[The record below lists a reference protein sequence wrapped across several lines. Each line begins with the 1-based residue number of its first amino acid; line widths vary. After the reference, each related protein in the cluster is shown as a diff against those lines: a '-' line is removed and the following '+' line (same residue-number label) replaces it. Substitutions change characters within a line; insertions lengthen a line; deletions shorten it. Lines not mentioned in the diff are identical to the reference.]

1 VALRL
6 AMSFLCHQSEYIRV
20 DNCLNQNLQNF
31 DNSQNFLRFVF
42 ILLVF
47 VFAAYGQQTTVA
59 VLPSEGDSRSGAELE
74 ALTDEMRE
82 AALKALPAATF
93 VLLKQDVVVK
103 RLGGA
108 ENFIKECKEST
119 CIVDLGKKA
128 QVDYV
133 AQATILELDGIIRLK
148 VELYSVSTEGLV
160 GMFNDE
166 AGSIRDLLAIV
177 KNRAPAEVF
186 SKIPGV
192 IVVEK
197 PVPVKKKCDRKY
209 NVNEVIFKIKDGFPA
224 QLKNCSQTL
233 AKDMLNPFGKK
244 LEPKSFMMQCSVDGI
259 KKELPEGFPNAD
271 KILGSLGNFVQGLLS
286 SAMAGG
292 ALDPKKLVGAVGSMN
307 ISGLLEEVREL
318 ASDECVVVEP
328 YEPPGKYEEEEKE
341 KGDSD
346 KEKGKSRVSF
356 GIRAGA
362 NLSHTYANTYAN
374 HGYEYHEV
382 NGDYGDILGM
392 QLGFVLDF
400 AISDW
405 FHIQPNL
412 IYIQKGMRDY
422 YDSFTSHCMELPLL
436 LSLKLSAFRLNVGP
450 YFGLPLLVDRIY
462 YSDGFFGAVD
472 IGLSTGMGF
481 DIGMFYIG
489 LFYDYGLRGHQ
500 SYGMDY
506 DRTLGLNVGV
516 NL

>member
-1 VALRL
+1 MALRL
-6 AMSFLCHQSEYIRV
+6 A
-20 DNCLNQNLQNF
+20 
-31 DNSQNFLRFVF
+31 

-47 VFAAYGQQTTVA
+47 AFAAYGQQTTVA

-74 ALTDEMRE
+74 VLTDEMRE
-82 AALKALPAATF
+82 AALKTLPASTF

-133 AQATILELDGIIRLK
+133 AQATVIELDGRIRLK

-166 AGSIRDLLAIV
+166 AESIRDLLAIV

-197 PVPVKKKCDRKY
+197 PAPVKKKCDRKY

-271 KILGSLGNFVQGLLS
+271 KILGSLGNFVQGLLN

-292 ALDPKKLVGAVGSMN
+292 ALDPKKLVGAVGSMD
-307 ISGLLEEVREL
+307 ISGLLSDVREL
-318 ASDECVVVEP
+318 AADECVVDEP
-328 YEPPGKYEEEEKE
+328 YEPPVRHEEKKE
-341 KGDSD
+341 DSD
-346 KEKGKSRVSF
+346 ERGEKSRVSF
-356 GIRAGA
+356 GIRAGI
-362 NLSHTYANTYAN
+362 NSSYTYAETPRAS
-374 HGYEYHEV
+374 
-382 NGDYGDILGM
+382 GDYGDILGM
-392 QLGFVLDF
+392 QLGFAVDF
-400 AISDW
+400 AVSDW
-405 FHIQPNL
+405 LYIQPNL
-412 IYIQKGMRDY
+412 IYIQKGMNDY
-422 YDSFTSHCMELPLL
+422 REDFTVHYIELPLL

-450 YFGLPLLVDRIY
+450 YFGLCLDGCF
-462 YSDGFFGAVD
+462 DGFDF
-472 IGLSTGMGF
+472 GLSTGVGF

-489 LFYDYGLRGHQ
+489 AFYDYGLTTQ
-500 SYGMDY
+500 LEFDKALYN
-506 DRTLGLNVGV
+506 RTLGLNVGV